1 MCGFHL
7 SFPTGSA
14 TVQRM
19 RASSGPHA
27 LWFHRLPLPASLFLP
42 AALLGAAAGC
52 PSPRAALVATAAP
65 VQLPGIPAEQLRTPE
80 AFSVYTERVERS
92 RALFTEASRVLL
104 HPRCANCHPNG
115 DVPLQNQGSL
125 HDPPVLRG
133 PEDRGVVGMEC
144 SSCHQDRNLELARVP
159 GAPNWHVAPRSMAWA
174 GRDASAL
181 CEQIK
186 DPARNG
192 GKSLAQIVD
201 HSQHD
206 LLVAWGW
213 APGAEREP
221 APGSQ
226 AQFGALVAA
235 WADSGAE
242 CPAPG
247 SAPAPVPTESP

>member
-1 MCGFHL
+1 L

-14 TVQRM
+14 TVQGM
-19 RASSGPHA
+19 RASSGLNA
-27 LWFHRLPLPASLFLP
+27 LWFHRLALPASLFVP
-42 AALLGAAAGC
+42 AALLGSPSC
-52 PSPRAALVATAAP
+52 QSPRAPNVATIAP
-65 VQLPGIPAEQLRTPE
+65 VQLPGVPAGELRTPD
-80 AFSVYTERVERS
+80 AFSVYAERVERS

-104 HPRCANCHPNG
+104 HPRCANCHPSG
-115 DVPLQNQGSL
+115 DVPLQYQGRL

-159 GAPNWHVAPRSMAWA
+159 GAPNWHVAPLSMAWA
-174 GRDASAL
+174 GRDAPAV

-213 APGAEREP
+213 APGGEREP

-235 WADSGAE
+235 WAESGAE
-242 CPAPG
+242 CPPPG
-247 SAPAPVPTESP
+247 SAPGTSPKESP

>member
-1 MCGFHL
+1 M
-7 SFPTGSA
+7 PA
-14 TVQRM
+14 
-19 RASSGPHA
+19 
-27 LWFHRLPLPASLFLP
+27 RLLVPASVLIAVSCQAP
-42 AALLGAAAGC
+42 GAQNV
-52 PSPRAALVATAAP
+52 STAPP
-65 VQLPGIPAEQLRTPE
+65 VQLPGVPAQELRAPA
-80 AFSVYTERVERS
+80 AFSVYGERAERS
-92 RALFTEASRVLL
+92 RALFKEAARVML
-104 HPRCANCHPNG
+104 HPRCVNCHPSG
-115 DVPLQNQGSL
+115 DVPLQGQGSL

-144 SSCHQDRNLELARVP
+144 GSCHQDKNLELARVP

-174 GRDASAL
+174 GREASAL

-192 GKSLAQIVD
+192 GKSLAQIVE

-226 AQFGALVAA
+226 AQFGELIAA
-235 WADSGAE
+235 WAETGAE
-242 CPAPG
+242 CPAPRG
-247 SAPAPVPTESP
+247 TAAAPQTEAP